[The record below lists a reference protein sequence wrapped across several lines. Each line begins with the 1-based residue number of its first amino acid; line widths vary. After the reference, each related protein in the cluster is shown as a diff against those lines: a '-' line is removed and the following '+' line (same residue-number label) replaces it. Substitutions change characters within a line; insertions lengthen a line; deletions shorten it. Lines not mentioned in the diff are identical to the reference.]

1 MAKKQTLKS
10 LLGASDERVQV
21 SYDPSE
27 ITLAPTVQQ
36 TRGSGT
42 VVQAMPQTNQALNF
56 ARALNQVPQVLGQMK
71 NIGQVQAVEDFSQ
84 MSEDERKAAMYD
96 DKKISRWLGYD
107 KAFQEALVKDYF
119 VRNQKTIT
127 QRFTDLANNPAKYG
141 GDGEF
146 DAAITNEKNT
156 LIEELQEEFGNNPNR
171 VLAINAFGDNVLTE
185 VVGKTTAMY
194 EANKINYTL
203 DMEGAF
209 LQSQIVEDDVDP
221 KTALSNRMSKVA
233 TFPEITNQKKKEFL
247 VTHSLAIGTE
257 LENMGQYKKAA
268 EVVQA
273 ALDYQFFK
281 GAKIS
286 GNERKQLSNLLE
298 NIETEQESISSKSLT
313 QSSQMVSGLFASTS
327 LILRN
332 NDGQL
337 EETERN
343 SVERILEVLNPNI
356 DNKEI
361 DSFIETLEQLNNGQQ
376 RAVALQN
383 KLAEIGTSNSSSDFT
398 RDLYALSGD
407 NFLSSIEK
415 LSKTTA
421 AQFTGIPQ
429 EELDIMV
436 NDAPSKFRNS
446 DKTLREFME
455 EYGFGNIKKIPT
467 QILSIYRDEHKL
479 DYLEDIP
486 AFSQLTSGENN
497 ENPNAFIKN
506 KVDEAFLSTGA
517 KLSEFNDRAS
527 IRAFQIGSEVRQE
540 IKEFAEGY
548 NEPDINKRNVTITN
562 KINELVTE
570 NIGIE
575 KMIFEGESIFKR
587 KEKSIAPGQPDI
599 DVGVGT
605 PPMSGTAKDAL
616 NKKTKSSKGK
626 SIQSSVKRAIGEYDH
641 LLNLGEYIR
650 KGNIANIP
658 DLNNYF
664 NKAYSDMRETN
675 DRQAL
680 KATMLAF
687 GYPSFDEKIGED
699 LKETGLKIAEVKMF
713 GAENEFVS
721 ITDQFR
727 EIVEILEANGEPSE
741 EQMSTFKT
749 MQSLGITDKESF
761 DYFRDVQFDLLF
773 NQQ

>member
-1 MAKKQTLKS
+1 
-10 LLGASDERVQV
+10 
-21 SYDPSE
+21 
-27 ITLAPTVQQ
+27 
-36 TRGSGT
+36 
-42 VVQAMPQTNQALNF
+42 
-56 ARALNQVPQVLGQMK
+56 
-71 NIGQVQAVEDFSQ
+71 
-84 MSEDERKAAMYD
+84 
-96 DKKISRWLGYD
+96 
-107 KAFQEALVKDYF
+107 
-119 VRNQKTIT
+119 
-127 QRFTDLANNPAKYG
+127 
-141 GDGEF
+141 
-146 DAAITNEKNT
+146 
-156 LIEELQEEFGNNPNR
+156 
-171 VLAINAFGDNVLTE
+171 
-185 VVGKTTAMY
+185 
-194 EANKINYTL
+194 
-203 DMEGAF
+203 
-209 LQSQIVEDDVDP
+209 
-221 KTALSNRMSKVA
+221 
-233 TFPEITNQKKKEFL
+233 
-247 VTHSLAIGTE
+247 
-257 LENMGQYKKAA
+257 
-268 EVVQA
+268 
-273 ALDYQFFK
+273 
-281 GAKIS
+281 
-286 GNERKQLSNLLE
+286 
-298 NIETEQESISSKSLT
+298 
-313 QSSQMVSGLFASTS
+313 
-327 LILRN
+327 
-332 NDGQL
+332 
-337 EETERN
+337 
-343 SVERILEVLNPNI
+343 
-356 DNKEI
+356 
-361 DSFIETLEQLNNGQQ
+361 
-376 RAVALQN
+376 
-383 KLAEIGTSNSSSDFT
+383 
-398 RDLYALSGD
+398 
-407 NFLSSIEK
+407 
-415 LSKTTA
+415 
-421 AQFTGIPQ
+421 
-429 EELDIMV
+429 
-436 NDAPSKFRNS
+436 
-446 DKTLREFME
+446 
-455 EYGFGNIKKIPT
+455 
-467 QILSIYRDEHKL
+467 
-479 DYLEDIP
+479 
-486 AFSQLTSGENN
+486 GENN